1 MHSLIAFGGC
11 RETQYIIKT
20 PMKQIL
26 FLTCFLFSG
35 FVAFSQT
42 ATVTGK
48 VTDIETNE
56 GAIGALVQFTP
67 ELKAK
72 TDIDGYYTIENVPYG
87 NYTATISM
95 ATYETKT
102 VAVTIGVEKQTV
114 DFTLGAEEI
123 LEEVR
128 VVANI
133 VQDRKTPVAVSNL
146 DKKEIIEELGS
157 QDLPMLLNSKPGVH
171 ATQQGGGDGDAR
183 ITIRGFDQRNVGM
196 MIDGVPVNDMENGWV
211 YWSNWFGL
219 DQITQQIQVQRG
231 LGATKLAMP
240 SVGGTMNIITENAFG
255 KPEVKIQQEYGSGN
269 FFRTSLSYKS
279 GMLKNGWGVVMSA
292 SYKQGNG
299 WVDGLFTQGGF
310 YYLKVQKKVKNHVV
324 SLSGFGAPQQHA
336 QRSFNQSIGYWDAN
350 YARNLFQGSD
360 ELYGVFTD
368 FKQFNDTTQYLA
380 GLSNLGMDTV
390 SAQKYWGNYIDTTGA
405 RNNGIRHNQHY
416 GYYTDK
422 DGKQHVMAERRNF
435 YHKPQITLR
444 DFWKINDKVSWTNT
458 AYVSIGR
465 GGGERAR
472 NSGGLI
478 YKEEDGTIDWD
489 KIIRNNQ
496 EIEFFG
502 VMYPSTDALYSNT
515 ELKSTQVLA
524 AMVNNHIWAGGVSQV
539 DYKINP
545 YFTFAG
551 GVDYRWY
558 KGEHYTE
565 ITNLLG
571 GDYYISNQNQNATTA
586 MMREGDK
593 IGWENY
599 HNHRDALMQWVG
611 GFTQLEFSKGRWTAF
626 ANFSVVGNS
635 YKGIDYFQ
643 KKELHIDDTI
653 IYIGAKDS
661 AVYYNDRIYTH
672 SSKELKYNQT
682 ETLWLTG
689 FTAKAGTNFNVT
701 EKSNIFVNVGYL
713 DRTPMFSNVVDN
725 NTNKFFEEIVNER
738 IYAFELGYG
747 FRHKKVAVNA
757 NGYYTMW
764 ENKPFPFG
772 VNVPDPND
780 PGSFIRANV
789 NGMDALHVGAEVDVA
804 WNIIKGLT
812 LEGMASYGDWTWQSS
827 ETIDVVGTKFEFDAK
842 GVHVGDAAQSVYA
855 ASVRWEFVKNAYVK
869 LKYTYFDR
877 YYSNFDPF
885 SLTGKNGGR
894 ESWKIPSYGLLT
906 AHAGYTL
913 KLEKSALSFRVN
925 VFNVLNTLYIS
936 DARNNQNG
944 SGFDAASAGVFF
956 GMGRTFNASIAYEF

>member
-1 MHSLIAFGGC
+1 
-11 RETQYIIKT
+11 
-20 PMKQIL
+20 MKHL
-26 FLTCFLFSG
+26 VFFTWFLLTS
-35 FVAFSQT
+35 VVTFSQT
-42 ATVTGK
+42 ATVKGK
-48 VTDIETNE
+48 VTDVETNE
-56 GAIGALVQFTP
+56 GAVGALVQFSP

-72 TDIDGYYTIENVPYG
+72 TDIDGFYTIENVPYG
-87 NYTATISM
+87 KYTVTLSM

-102 VAVTIGVEKQTV
+102 VSVTIGVENQTV
-114 DFTLGAEEI
+114 DFVLGSEEI
-123 LEEVR
+123 LEEVS
-128 VVANI
+128 VVASL
-133 VQDRKTPVAVSNL
+133 VQDRKTPVAVSTL
-146 DKKEIIEELGS
+146 GKKEITEELGS
-157 QDLPMLLNSKPGVH
+157 QDLPMVLNSKPGVH

-219 DQITQQIQVQRG
+219 DNITQQIQVQRG

-310 YYLKVQKKVKNHVV
+310 YYLKIQKKVKNHVI

-336 QRSFNQSIGYWDAN
+336 QRSFNQPISYWDAN
-350 YARNLFQGSD
+350 YAA
-360 ELYGVFTD
+360 
-368 FKQFNDTTQYLA
+368 K
-380 GLSNLGMDTV
+380 LGIDTV
-390 SAQKYWGNYIDTTGA
+390 GA
-405 RNNGIRHNQHY
+405 RNNGIRYNPHY
-416 GYYTDK
+416 GHYTDEN
-422 DGKQHVMAERRNF
+422 GKQKIMAERRNY

-444 DFWKINDKVSWTNT
+444 DFWKVNDKLSWTNT

-472 NSGGLI
+472 NSQML
-478 YKEEDGTIDWD
+478 YKEDKTIDWD
-489 KIIRNNQ
+489 QTIKNNQ
-496 EIEFFG
+496 EMDLFG
-502 VMYPSTDALYSNT
+502 VQVPTILPQYSNT
-515 ELKSTQVLA
+515 ELNSSQILA
-524 AMVNNHIWAGGVSQV
+524 SMVNNHMWIGGVSQV
-539 DYKINP
+539 DWKINQ

-551 GVDYRWY
+551 GADYRWY

-571 GDYYISNQNQNATTA
+571 GDYYVNNQNQNSPTA

-593 IGWENY
+593 IGWQPY
-599 HNHRDALMQWVG
+599 HNHRDALMQWIG
-611 GFTQLEFSKGRWTAF
+611 GFAQLEFTKGRWSAF
-626 ANFSVVGNS
+626 ANLSVVANS
-635 YKGIDYFQ
+635 YKGIDYFM

-653 IYIGAKDS
+653 IYIGAKDPS
-661 AVYYNDRIYTH
+661 VKYNDKIYSH
-672 SSKELKYNQT
+672 SSKELKFNQT

-689 FTAKAGTNFNVT
+689 FTAKAGANFNVT
-701 EKSNIFVNVGYL
+701 ERSNIFLNVGYL
-713 DRTPMFSNVVDN
+713 DRTPMFSNVIDN
-725 NTNKFFEEIVNER
+725 NTNKFFEEIVNEK
-738 IYAFELGYG
+738 IYAFEAGYG
-747 FRHKKVAVNA
+747 FRHKKVSVNA
-757 NGYYTMW
+757 NGYYTVW
-764 ENKPFPFG
+764 NNKPFPFG

-780 PGSFIRANV
+780 PTTFIRANV
-789 NGMDALHVGAEVDVA
+789 NGMDALHMGVEVDVA
-804 WNIIKGLT
+804 YNILRNLT
-812 LEGMASYGDWTWQSS
+812 IEGMASVGDWTWQSS
-827 ETIDVVGTKFEFDAK
+827 ETVDVVGTKFEFDAK

-855 ASVRWEFVKNAYVK
+855 GSIRWEFVKHAYIK

-885 SLTGKNGGR
+885 SLTGANGGK
-894 ESWKIPSYGLLT
+894 ESWKIPSYGQLSV
-906 AHAGYTL
+906 HAGYTL
-913 KLEKSALSFRVN
+913 KFEKSALSFRGN

-956 GMGRTFNASIAYEF
+956 GMGTTFNASIAYEF

>member
-1 MHSLIAFGGC
+1 
-11 RETQYIIKT
+11 
-20 PMKQIL
+20 MKQ
-26 FLTCFLFSG
+26 FLLLAWFLMSC
-35 FVAFSQT
+35 VAVFSQT
-42 ATVTGK
+42 ATVKGK
-48 VTDIETNE
+48 VTDLETNE
-56 GAIGALVQFTP
+56 GAIGALVQFSP

-72 TDIDGYYTIENVPYG
+72 TDIDGLYTIENVPYG
-87 NYTATISM
+87 KYTVTVSM

-102 VAVTIGVEKQTV
+102 VSVTIGTENQTIDLV
-114 DFTLGAEEI
+114 LGSEAV
-123 LEEVR
+123 LEEVK
-128 VVANI
+128 VVANL

-146 DKKEIIEELGS
+146 DKKEIVEELGS
-157 QDLPMLLNSKPGVH
+157 QDLPMILNSKPGVH

-219 DQITQQIQVQRG
+219 DNITQQIQVQRG

-279 GMLKNGWGVVMSA
+279 GMLKNGWGFVMSA

-299 WVDGLFTQGGF
+299 WVDGLYTQGGF
-310 YYLKVQKKVKNHVV
+310 YYLKVQKKFKNHVL

-336 QRSFNQSIGYWDAN
+336 QRSYNQKIGYWDAD
-350 YARNLFQGSD
+350 YAA
-360 ELYGVFTD
+360 
-368 FKQFNDTTQYLA
+368 K
-380 GLSNLGMDTV
+380 LG
-390 SAQKYWGNYIDTTGA
+390 IDTAGS
-405 RNNGIRHNQHY
+405 RNMGIRYNAHY
-416 GYYTDK
+416 GYYTDA
-422 DGKQHVMAERRNF
+422 DGKQKIMAERRNY

-458 AYVSIGR
+458 AYMSIGR
-465 GGGERAR
+465 GGGERAF
-472 NSGGLI
+472 NSSSI
-478 YKEEDGTIDWD
+478 TYNSDNTIDWD
-489 KIIRNNQ
+489 QIIRNNQ

-502 VMYPSTDALYSNT
+502 TKYPSIDAAYSAT

-524 AMVNNHIWAGGVSQV
+524 SMVNNHMWIGGVSQV
-539 DYKINP
+539 DYKINQ
-545 YFTFAG
+545 YFNFAG

-571 GDYYISNQNQNATTA
+571 GDYFVNNQNQNVSTS

-593 IGWENY
+593 IGWEPY

-611 GFTQLEFSKGRWTAF
+611 GFAQVEFEKGRWTAF
-626 ANFSVVGNS
+626 ANVSVVANS

-643 KKELHIDDTI
+643 KKELHVDDTI
-653 IYIGAKDS
+653 IYIGA
-661 AVYYNDRIYTH
+661 NDPSVKYDDKIYSH
-672 SSKELKYNQT
+672 SSKELKFNQT

-689 FTAKAGTNFNVT
+689 FTVKGGANFNVT
-701 EKSNIFVNVGYL
+701 ERSNIFLNVGYL
-713 DRTPMFSNVVDN
+713 DRTPMFNNVIDN
-725 NTNKFFEEIVNER
+725 NTNKFFEEILNEK
-738 IYAFELGYG
+738 IYAFEAGYG
-747 FRHKKVAVNA
+747 FRSKKISVNA
-757 NGYYTMW
+757 NGYFTMW
-764 ENKPFPFG
+764 QNKPFPFG
-772 VNVPDPND
+772 VNVPDPQD

-789 NGMDALHVGAEVDVA
+789 NGMDALHMGIEVDA
-804 WNIIKGLT
+804 AYNITKTLT
-812 LEGMASYGDWTWQSS
+812 LEGMVSYGDWTWQSS
-827 ETIDVVGTKFEFDAK
+827 ETIDVVGTKFQFDAK

-885 SLTGKNGGR
+885 SLTGANGGKD
-894 ESWKIPSYGLLT
+894 SWKIPGYGLLT
-906 AHAGYTL
+906 AHAGYKL
-913 KLEKSALSFRVN
+913 KFQKSALDFRIN
-925 VFNVLNTLYIS
+925 VFNVLNTTYIS

-944 SGFDAASAGVFF
+944 NNFDATSAGVFF
-956 GMGRTFNASIAYEF
+956 GMGTTFNASIAYEF